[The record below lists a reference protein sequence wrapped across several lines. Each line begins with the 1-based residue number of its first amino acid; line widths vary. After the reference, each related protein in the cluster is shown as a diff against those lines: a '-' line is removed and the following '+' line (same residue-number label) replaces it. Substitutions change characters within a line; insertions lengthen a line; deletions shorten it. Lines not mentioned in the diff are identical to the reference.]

1 MKVGIINNGCV
12 KEKCMQR
19 NLLAKLE
26 ENNIEKADNLE
37 NTDYLIY
44 ITCGGTGD
52 AIEKELKDIKTLNY
66 YSQFNNIKII
76 VVGCLLIDH
85 TYLFEDLAKNPSFK
99 LITNKEWVIPTI
111 NYINDM
117 KKRNTLKD
125 KLLNR
130 TYYFDSNGIAI
141 QFLLQK
147 GCNNKCTFCKVHY
160 MNNGPSSFPFE
171 LALEHLTNMIKRG
184 TKIISLGGENLT
196 QYGIDLY
203 NKKRIHEFIHELS
216 KVEGLE
222 MINVL
227 ELVPGD
233 MYPELLDEIIN
244 NPKVVSTSFQIE
256 TASDRLLKLMN
267 RNYNLEQYDY
277 YAKIIREHN
286 KSITTLLIGGFPTE
300 TEEDMNCTLNY
311 LMDRK
316 IIVAGVCPYSDFE
329 YIPSHKL
336 EQLTKSEIR
345 KHTYHFVKAI
355 REINKRIYLEEL
367 LKQNKHIYFESVNNQ
382 HYFYPSIPTI
392 ITTSNS
398 NIYENLNPGD
408 IITSTPKR
416 LVKRDKMGKEFF
428 YKL

>member
-1 MKVGIINNGCV
+1 
-12 KEKCMQR
+12 
-19 NLLAKLE
+19 
-26 ENNIEKADNLE
+26 
-37 NTDYLIY
+37 
-44 ITCGGTGD
+44 
-52 AIEKELKDIKTLNY
+52 
-66 YSQFNNIKII
+66 
-76 VVGCLLIDH
+76 
-85 TYLFEDLAKNPSFK
+85 
-99 LITNKEWVIPTI
+99 
-111 NYINDM
+111 
-117 KKRNTLKD
+117 
-125 KLLNR
+125 
-130 TYYFDSNGIAI
+130 
-141 QFLLQK
+141 
-147 GCNNKCTFCKVHY
+147 
-160 MNNGPSSFPFE
+160 
-171 LALEHLTNMIKRG
+171 MIKRG

-216 KVEGLE
+216 KVDGLE

-233 MYPELLDEIIN
+233 MYPELIDEIIN

-277 YAKIIREHN
+277 YAKIIREHS

-345 KHTYHFVKAI
+345 KHTYYFVKAI

-367 LKQNKHIYFESVNNQ
+367 PKQNKLIYYECFNNTK
-382 HYFYPSIPTI
+382 YFYSSIPTI
-392 ITTSNS
+392 IATSDS
-398 NIYENLNPGD
+398 KTYENLNPGE
-408 IITSTPKR
+408 IITTTPKR
-416 LVKRDKMGKEFF
+416 LVKRDRIGREYR

>member
-1 MKVGIINNGCV
+1 
-12 KEKCMQR
+12 
-19 NLLAKLE
+19 
-26 ENNIEKADNLE
+26 
-37 NTDYLIY
+37 
-44 ITCGGTGD
+44 
-52 AIEKELKDIKTLNY
+52 
-66 YSQFNNIKII
+66 
-76 VVGCLLIDH
+76 
-85 TYLFEDLAKNPSFK
+85 
-99 LITNKEWVIPTI
+99 
-111 NYINDM
+111 M

-267 RNYNLEQYDY
+267 RNYNLEQYNY
-277 YAKIIREHN
+277 YAKMIREHN

-345 KHTYHFVKAI
+345 KHTYYFVKAI

-416 LVKRDKMGKEFF
+416 LVKRDRMGKEFF